1 MTSYPGSIQV
11 QWKLV
16 CQGSSKAH
24 HYHPLSKNRKL
35 TTLMLQL
42 QTTSMRT
49 LIHLMNA
56 DKYEIRSNL
65 YKEKLESENVFA
77 IDALHRIK
85 VVTENFLRRNHF

>member
-1 MTSYPGSIQV
+1 
-11 QWKLV
+11 
-16 CQGSSKAH
+16 
-24 HYHPLSKNRKL
+24 
-35 TTLMLQL
+35 
-42 QTTSMRT
+42 
-49 LIHLMNA
+49 MNA